1 MGKYFESKSS
11 ARRLS
16 DSAKLRQY
24 EKENN
29 IVNPR
34 NGDKV
39 SLTTVIDSQASVLKN
54 EGKKQISDKLSAV
67 KSPTE
72 LAKGGLGAIN
82 LQTAKK
88 ATDKTLGV
96 EKTTDNLNLLH
107 AADYYLGMK
116 EGYVQ
121 PEDTEVDVAK
131 KAISYNAAGVKD
143 AERYVGKATDYDGDG
158 KISIKDAAKLQ
169 KDNQTDG
176 EKFVVKNIGKIEG
189 NIKDSEEYKIGDSY
203 IIGLEGSPYGFS
215 KFEGI
220 KYLEEKEK
228 DNLKYLLGKK
238 LKEKGYNTTRAGLLG
253 ADEFLTEAESSGEFD
268 ELSDAYLDA
277 LKETLNKREAED
289 IYSKIEDKPALEVA
303 EMLRLGLGSNPEGIY
318 RSLAFGKDNTAKTTR
333 DYLTDMINE
342 DLSDDGP
349 KLPDWLGGRSLGQM
363 AGSLAQSYGQMLPS
377 MALSAIP
384 YAGPVLSSVSFGMS
398 AGGNAKVELMREGY
412 DETTATI
419 YGMLVGSAEAGLEKL
434 MGSIP
439 GLGSSASKG
448 LTKGIKN
455 AFLRAA
461 ANYGIDVVGEAV
473 EESAQE
479 ILDPVFKSLATR
491 DFSKMNELD
500 WGEVAYAGLQGAIM
514 AGGTNVVKRGSEL
527 KSDLSPN
534 FKNPTIEN
542 YKALDELIRKGLE
555 GDVKSD
561 FYKESKRLNGM
572 IQKSYDKAVAEGKSA
587 EAAAVESIRR
597 LTINDVERVLT
608 AQNNDIESV
617 HKSAIK
623 NRLAELGYDG
633 NAKLAA
639 NGIYKVGQG
648 EKYYTLR
655 EADAIK
661 GNHIATRVKNE
672 YKGRFSGGYSSK
684 WAENIG
690 NVTSDN
696 AARTNEHK
704 NGIAAKVISTGGSV
718 GIVGVEYSDGQGE
731 ENITYRTSEG
741 KVIKS
746 SDLEFDLDY
755 MGYTIKTAAES
766 LPTESA
772 NALIKT
778 ADVYREYA
786 GSNASSDKL
795 ISSFMDLR
803 EAAAKGMTFE
813 QASNDIRLSGD
824 ISQLGEAAAR
834 IAINDG
840 LAMYTQ
846 EQAKA
851 EKAKTDKK
859 AEHKKAVP
867 VKGAVRV
874 AEDVKVTSSMKAN
887 MHILKRIARSG
898 DVAVVIE
905 KFSGAESAS
914 KGYYDGVLHLNA
926 EKLSEGGF
934 SYTGI
939 HESVHH
945 VARVNPEG
953 YKSIEKFIE
962 NYYKEKGVDIKAEIK
977 ATQDLYKR
985 RGVEL
990 TAEAAM
996 EEIVCNTLSD
1006 IATDAD
1012 ALTAFMGLDG
1022 KAQNNFIEALKAI
1035 ARKLKDWANKC
1046 LGNTEYHSVVLK
1058 DADTLL
1064 SLAKKFRAELE
1075 NAGQKNNTAD
1085 NSDVKY
1091 AFGGQKANNAPSL
1104 YLKAERMAENGVD
1117 NETIRQETGWFK
1129 GYDDM
1134 WRFEIDDSEMKVALN
1149 GKYSRDP
1156 QIRRYTELT
1165 DKVYFQNDYTQ
1176 SEFDELQELD
1186 KKLESKSVEPK
1197 KLGDLIE
1204 HKKLFEAYPQLQEIS
1219 VVFESDMGNTRG
1231 VYDSVFNEIVLNN
1244 NLRFNPEQFKKTLVH
1259 EIQHAI
1265 QNIEGFAYGSSPE
1278 YWESAKHRYTAKEKE
1293 QSEQIKWDIYN
1304 MERAV
1309 KKEFGSEAWR
1319 NIVKYKTLQD
1329 IYVEED
1335 IDTES
1340 LEKQLEDIENEAEEQ
1355 GYNEWLDKYY
1365 YAKSDLDSIDRR
1377 VERRKHRSNEE
1388 LYLYTAGEIE
1398 ARDVSNRVD
1407 LTEEQRKNTQ
1417 PDIKRMGVVF
1427 SDYGL
1432 SMDYLEE
1439 DEALFNPDKL
1449 TFDSILKDVLKTA
1462 KEEDSRYIYLGRF
1475 PAEIVEKIKK
1485 YYDIKDLPV
1494 VMNYRDTYL
1503 AMEAKENGRFKA
1515 QGVNY
1520 HNLGDTGL
1528 TELKNNF
1535 ANPDYVIKHKSSDKI
1550 ELIYPQLDY
1559 KKRTVYCIVILNTD
1573 TKHSKEKLDV
1583 HVMTTAYGKAKIE
1596 KYVEVAIEEGRLI
1609 YSKEESL
1616 ESDSYVRYEGYA
1628 NSDSSSTTRISRNEA
1643 DVNKKYSFEIDEEYL
1658 SAVESGDMETA
1669 QRLVDEAAVVAMKDT
1684 KVRNEKGKITKVYGG
1699 LYNKSVADTN
1709 SLIKVYH
1716 GTESEDFYEFDKQ
1729 RRGQTDSSMYGRG
1742 YYFAFDTDYASDFGK
1757 NIREF
1762 YLNIKNPFF
1771 IDINAPSKVIA
1782 EFLES
1787 KGIEVNISDRNK
1799 QSHYFAKMFG
1809 SQKFTDTLIDLGY
1822 DGVIA
1827 RTDEGEYFEAVA
1839 FHRNQMKLAD
1849 AVTYDNDGNV
1859 IPISERFNLEKK
1871 DIRYSFGEE
1880 ELDFGSYVS
1889 EERDGAENLKESG
1902 RAVGGLFE
1910 ATRDAKL
1917 EEAEIN
1923 RVLNKHL
1930 KNFKVTAE
1938 LESHRARVAQIVEL
1952 AERQDYVDGGAVV
1965 GEIATVMKDAVMK
1978 SDYIVDNHKEERED
1992 IISRMRGVGKIYLT
2006 ADQIA
2011 SLEANDYSLNWFK
2024 KKMFGKVTVVSEQK
2038 FTKGSTESLNGLWH
2052 SLSEAY
2058 PQHFSADTLSND
2070 MPLKMMK
2077 VLNGLKPDVVGADEY
2092 FMMSNDEVAI
2102 ELASNV
2108 ISDIID
2114 LKYKKLSDEKIKA
2127 EVKKLRE
2134 KQTKSMQV
2142 WYATRVATEK
2152 FNNIEK
2158 LAAGFYKKLTKPN
2171 KNESVPEEL
2180 RKPMLELLNSL
2191 DFTKGKIDNR
2201 STTRIKDAE
2210 GNWVTVPN
2218 ENKGQPTK
2226 HDQIWQVRM
2235 KVLAE
2240 ALMGYGGLTQN
2251 PETKDITLKNDA
2263 VRGFEID
2270 AKLIADMNELAE
2282 GSGAK
2287 NLYKMSDEE
2296 IINLYSVLYRLRN
2309 EISQMNKL
2317 NANKFKAQ
2325 VQELGQ
2331 ATVSELK
2338 AKGENK
2344 LLKSKANKLLFYSTA
2359 DALTYFS
2366 QFGEAG
2372 MSVYDELREGYD
2384 KYILNINKVRLFTK
2398 DNLDEKKI
2406 KEWSKESFDFKLK
2419 SGDKVTLTVPQ
2430 LMTLYLLDK
2439 RKQARGHLYD
2449 NPDSRGQITVEDSKG
2464 NKETVI
2470 VENDDIILM
2479 TAKLKPEQIKC
2490 AEKLQS
2496 FLENEVAEWGN
2507 EITMRRYLYRA
2518 FTVKDYFPIKV
2529 DGVSYDTTDATAS
2542 IASFYAVA
2550 NPGFSKRTQEG
2561 AHKPLVIGDVFDVFA
2576 EHCGNMAM
2584 FNGMSEALSDA
2595 MRWYNFRMGN
2605 SEVKRAIRD
2614 NLSQDALNW
2623 FERFIQD
2630 LNGRGQKAS
2639 DFDKTVKKMV
2649 GVTKSALIWGNM
2661 KVVAQQ
2667 PTAYFRA
2674 LNVIDPKYLAD
2685 PRVFKKGGVEKAMKH
2700 CPTAMYKS
2708 WGFYTTDVGRSARNL
2723 ILNTGTVYD
2732 KAKDVGFFLAG
2743 KADELTWG
2751 RLWNACELQVLDTTE
2766 LTRSSEGFN
2775 EAVAELLRK
2784 VIDETQVV
2792 DTPFHRSQVR
2802 RDTSAMA
2809 QVYSAFMDEPIKA
2822 YNMWM
2827 RAVQSGDGKKIL
2839 RTAVAFTTTVVVGQ
2853 ALVKALW
2860 DLFIRY
2866 NPEDDEDGEKKFD
2879 DFLRLYAQSLVE
2891 DMNPLNLHPMFSKL
2905 TSFAETVLHN
2915 IFPNSELFSDASF
2928 GTSSLDTTAITDLTN
2943 TVNRLFAWARGENNN
2958 RTWYG
2963 YAYDISKV
2971 IGDFSGIGV
2980 NRVLQDVVGFVNLFL
2995 PADKKVTKTE
3005 YSNTAVSKFAVNS
3018 LLNGNKR
3025 DYELWYEELLSRNR
3039 GDREKADKQIASAL
3053 SKSNDERVRAAY
3065 DARSRGDIDAIRSTH
3080 QVLVDAGFNDNV
3092 IIKGTASYK
3101 SQYESYVKKV
3111 AKAQIEGDGKAEKE
3125 ALNWIKEQGVFNNVY
3140 EEEIE
3145 EAKEK
3150 LIADGE
3156 VYEDEEMFDNGT
3168 MVNALKN
3175 SGAEDFAEMLE
3186 DRLADCETEEQKAKV
3201 KSSVKYAVTSE
3212 YKLSYFTAYEQ
3223 GDSAELKRIEDVLI
3237 STGLYGSNSTE
3248 LWKATKEW
3256 IKSGIKSGYENAYSI
3271 GDPEL
3276 MKHYERMLYN
3286 SNVYSSDTD
3295 LKKKLEEWRNGQK

>member
-1 MGKYFESKSS
+1 MGKYFNSNHSSKK
-11 ARRLS
+11 LS

-39 SLTTVIDSQASVLKN
+39 SLTTLIDSQASVLKN
-54 EGKKQISDKLSAV
+54 EGKKQISDKLSEV

-72 LAKGGLGAIN
+72 LATGGLKATG
-82 LQTAKK
+82 LQSAKK
-88 ATDKTLGV
+88 ATAEAFGVGDTHDK
-96 EKTTDNLNLLH
+96 LNLLE
-107 AADYYLGMK
+107 AADYYLGLK
-116 EGYVQ
+116 KGYLS
-121 PEDTEVDVAK
+121 ENDTGLDVAK
-131 KAISYNAAGVKD
+131 KAIGFNAAGVKD
-143 AERYVGKATDYDGDG
+143 AERYVGKAADYDGDG
-158 KISIKDAAKLQ
+158 NISIKDVTKLQ
-169 KDNQTDG
+169 KDNITKEEVFLRD
-176 EKFVVKNIGKIEG
+176 NIGELKGDIR
-189 NIKDSEEYKIGDSY
+189 DSEEYKIGNSY
-203 IIGLEGSPYGFS
+203 IIGLEGSPYGFG

-220 KYLEEKEK
+220 KYLEESEK
-228 DNLKYLLGKK
+228 DNLKYLFGKK
-238 LKEKGYNTTRAGLLG
+238 LKEKGYNATRAGLLG
-253 ADEFLTEAESSGEFD
+253 ADEYLVGIENSGELD
-268 ELSDAYLDA
+268 ELSDAYLGVI
-277 LKETLNKREAED
+277 KEKLNKRKAED
-289 IYSKIEDKPALEVA
+289 IYSKIEDKPVLEVA

-333 DYLTDMINE
+333 DYLTEMINE
-342 DLSDDGP
+342 DLADDGA
-349 KLPDWLGGRSLGQM
+349 KLPGWLGGRSIGQM

-384 YAGPVLSSVSFGMS
+384 YVGQALSSVSFGMS

-439 GLGSSASKG
+439 GLGSFADDAI
-448 LTKGIKN
+448 TKGIKD
-455 AFLRAA
+455 AIIRAA
-461 ANYGIDVVGEAV
+461 ANYGKDIVKEAV

-479 ILDPVFKSLATR
+479 ILDPVFKSITTG

-527 KSDLSPN
+527 KNDLSPN

-572 IQKSYDKAVAEGKSA
+572 IQKSYDSAVAEGKSA
-587 EAAAVESIRR
+587 EEAAVESIRGLSR
-597 LTINDVERVLT
+597 NDVARVLT
-608 AQNNDIESV
+608 AQE
-617 HKSAIK
+617 KTMRKAMK
-623 NRLAELGYDG
+623 AEVKAQKAE
-633 NAKLAA
+633 AKA
-639 NGIYKVGQG
+639 KVKA
-648 EKYYTLR
+648 E
-655 EADAIK
+655 
-661 GNHIATRVKNE
+661 TRVKGTE
-672 YKGRFSGGYSSK
+672 VSPADT
-684 WAENIG
+684 AEVKTGLPKAVSAVKTEDAVAYTAKQVPSEI
-690 NVTSDN
+690 TSDN
-696 AARTNEHK
+696 AARTKLHE
-704 NGIAAKVISTGGSV
+704 NGIAAQVKSSNETV
-718 GIVGVEYSDGQGE
+718 GVVGVEHSDGQGAG
-731 ENITYRTSEG
+731 NVTYRTSEG
-741 KVIKS
+741 KVIKG
-746 SDLEFDLDY
+746 SDLEFDTDY
-755 MGYTIKTAAES
+755 MGYILKTAGES

-778 ADVYREYA
+778 ADVYREHA

-803 EAAAKGMTFE
+803 EAAVRGMTFE

-824 ISQLGEAAAR
+824 IAQLGEAAAR

-859 AEHKKAVP
+859 AEHKKAKP

-874 AEDVKVTSSMKAN
+874 AEDVKVTASMKAN
-887 MHILKRIARSG
+887 MPILKRIARSG
-898 DVAVVIE
+898 NVAVVIE
-905 KFSGAESAS
+905 RFSGAESAS

-953 YKSIEKFIE
+953 YKSIEEFIE

-990 TAEAAM
+990 TAEEAM

-1012 ALTAFMGLDG
+1012 ALTAFMGLD
-1022 KAQNNFIEALKAI
+1022 KSTQNKFIEALKAI
-1035 ARKLKDWANKC
+1035 ARKLKEWANKC
-1046 LGNTEYHSVVLK
+1046 LGNTEYHSIVLN

-1064 SLAKKFRAELE
+1064 SLAKKLRTELAKAGTRASDSNISEKSMSILISDKLKQRLLRQRPR
-1075 NAGQKNNTAD
+1075 NVSQKTWAKIEAKRKQIYSSLKD
-1085 NSDVKY
+1085 EDIPMID
-1091 AFGGQKANNAPSL
+1091 AFDI
-1104 YLKAERMAENGVD
+1104 AEYN
-1117 NETIRQETGWFK
+1117 K
-1129 GYDDM
+1129 
-1134 WRFEIDDSEMKVALN
+1134 IDDSKRYYIYNIDKDNFYVISITNTPDAKRSIQEEGEHSESYTGDRKV
-1149 GKYSRDP
+1149 D
-1156 QIRRYTELT
+1156 IRE
-1165 DKVYFQNDYTQ
+1165 
-1176 SEFDELQELD
+1176 SEHRI
-1186 KKLESKSVEPK
+1186 
-1197 KLGDLIE
+1197 G
-1204 HKKLFEAYPQLQEIS
+1204 IS
-1219 VVFESDMGNTRG
+1219 DNTRQRKIFVG
-1231 VYDSVFNEIVLNN
+1231 SD
-1244 NLRFNPEQFKKTLVH
+1244 RFV
-1259 EIQHAI
+1259 
-1265 QNIEGFAYGSSPE
+1265 G
-1278 YWESAKHRYTAKEKE
+1278 R
-1293 QSEQIKWDIYN
+1293 KWDATGISDVVRRGQRDN
-1304 MERAV
+1304 
-1309 KKEFGSEAWR
+1309 
-1319 NIVKYKTLQD
+1319 NI
-1329 IYVEED
+1329 
-1335 IDTES
+1335 
-1340 LEKQLEDIENEAEEQ
+1340 
-1355 GYNEWLDKYY
+1355 
-1365 YAKSDLDSIDRR
+1365 
-1377 VERRKHRSNEE
+1377 
-1388 LYLYTAGEIE
+1388 
-1398 ARDVSNRVD
+1398 
-1407 LTEEQRKNTQ
+1407 
-1417 PDIKRMGVVF
+1417 
-1427 SDYGL
+1427 GL
-1432 SMDYLEE
+1432 SIYGTDH
-1439 DEALFNPDKL
+1439 FSN
-1449 TFDSILKDVLKTA
+1449 
-1462 KEEDSRYIYLGRF
+1462 SRVGR
-1475 PAEIVEKIKK
+1475 ISGNKK
-1485 YYDIKDLPV
+1485 
-1494 VMNYRDTYL
+1494 
-1503 AMEAKENGRFKA
+1503 
-1515 QGVNY
+1515 
-1520 HNLGDTGL
+1520 HS
-1528 TELKNNF
+1528 F
-1535 ANPDYVIKHKSSDKI
+1535 AN
-1550 ELIYPQLDY
+1550 
-1559 KKRTVYCIVILNTD
+1559 
-1573 TKHSKEKLDV
+1573 
-1583 HVMTTAYGKAKIE
+1583 
-1596 KYVEVAIEEGRLI
+1596 
-1609 YSKEESL
+1609 
-1616 ESDSYVRYEGYA
+1616 
-1628 NSDSSSTTRISRNEA
+1628 
-1643 DVNKKYSFEIDEEYL
+1643 IDEEYL
-1658 SAVESGDMETA
+1658 SAVENGDTETA
-1669 QRLVDEAAVVAMKDT
+1669 QRLVDEAAESAMKDS
-1684 KVRNEKGKITKVYGG
+1684 KIRDKSGKLV
-1699 LYNKSVADTN
+1699 
-1709 SLIKVYH
+1709 KVYH
-1716 GTESEDFYEFDKQ
+1716 GSDSADFYEFDKQ

-1742 YYFAFDTDYASDFGK
+1742 YYFAFDPDYSSDFGD

-1762 YLNIKNPFF
+1762 YLDIKNPYF
-1771 IDINAPSKVIA
+1771 IDINAPAKVIA
-1782 EFLES
+1782 DFLIS
-1787 KGIEVNISDRNK
+1787 KGVEVDFDYRNMIC
-1799 QSHYFAKMFG
+1799 HFFAKNFG
-1809 SQKFTDTLIDLGY
+1809 SQKFADTLVDLGF
-1822 DGVIA
+1822 DGVIV
-1827 RTDEGEYFEAVA
+1827 RTDEGDYWETVA

-1859 IPISERFNLEKK
+1859 IPISERFDFEKK

-1880 ELDFGSYVS
+1880 ELDYGSYVS
-1889 EERDGAENLKESG
+1889 EGREASENLKESG

-1910 ATRDAKL
+1910 ATREAKL

-1923 RVLNKHL
+1923 RIVNKNL
-1930 KNFKVTAE
+1930 RNFKVTAE
-1938 LESHRARVAQIVEL
+1938 LESHRARVAQIVSL

-2006 ADQIA
+2006 ADQVA

-2058 PQHFSADTLSND
+2058 PQHFSPDTLSDD
-2070 MPLKMMK
+2070 MPLEMMK

-2102 ELASNV
+2102 ELANNV
-2108 ISDIID
+2108 ISDIVD
-2114 LKYKKLSDEKIKA
+2114 AKYKKLSDEKLKA
-2127 EVKKLRE
+2127 RVKALKSKQSDNMKKWLTKKDAAE
-2134 KQTKSMQV
+2134 KYDK
-2142 WYATRVATEK
+2142 
-2152 FNNIEK
+2152 IEK

-2180 RKPMLELLNSL
+2180 RVPMLELLNSL

-2218 ENKGQPTK
+2218 ENKGQPVR

-2251 PETKDITLKNDA
+2251 PETKDITLEGTA
-2263 VRGFEID
+2263 IRGFEVD

-2287 NLYKMSDEE
+2287 SLYKMSDEE

-2331 ATVSELK
+2331 ATISELK

-2344 LLKSKANKLLFYSTA
+2344 LLKSKANKLLFFSTA

-2372 MSVYDELREGYD
+2372 MSVYEELREGYD
-2384 KYILNINKVRLFTK
+2384 KYILNIDKVRYFTE

-2406 KEWSKESFDFKLK
+2406 KEWSKVSFDFKLK
-2419 SGDKVTLTVPQ
+2419 SGEKVTLTVPQ

-2439 RKQARGHLYD
+2439 RKQARGHLYENAD
-2449 NPDSRGQITVEDSKG
+2449 KRGRITVIDSKG
-2464 NKETVI
+2464 KSNRVTVS
-2470 VENDDIILM
+2470 NDDIILM

-2542 IASFYAVA
+2542 LASFYAVA

-2561 AHKPLVIGDVFDVFA
+2561 AHKPLIIGDVFDVFA

-2595 MRWYNFRMGN
+2595 MRWYNFRSGDSGVKEAIDTSL
-2605 SEVKRAIRD
+2605 SEEGTK
-2614 NLSQDALNW
+2614 W

-2639 DFDKTVKKMV
+2639 DFDKTIKKMV

-2685 PRVFKKGGVEKAMKH
+2685 PKVFKKGGVEKAMKH

-2723 ILNTGTVYD
+2723 ILNTGTIYD
-2732 KAKDVGFFLAG
+2732 KAKDFGFFLAG

-2766 LTRSSEGFN
+2766 LTRNSEGFN
-2775 EAVAELLRK
+2775 KAVAELLRK

-2827 RAVQSGDGKKIL
+2827 RALQSGDGKKIL
-2839 RTAVAFTTTVVVGQ
+2839 RTAVAFTTTVAFGQ

-2866 NPEDDEDGEKKFD
+2866 NPEDDEDGERKLD
-2879 DFLRLYAQSLVE
+2879 DFLRLYGKSVFDE
-2891 DMNPLNLHPMFSKL
+2891 MNLLNLHPLLTKL
-2905 TSFAETVLHN
+2905 SEAGEALLHKA
-2915 IFPNSELFSDASF
+2915 FPDNPLFDGMSYGS
-2928 GTSSLDTTAITDLTN
+2928 SSLDTMAFNDLTN
-2943 TVNRLFAWARGENNN
+2943 SFGRIISWLRGEDTN

-2963 YAYDISKV
+2963 FAYDISKV
-2971 IGDFSGIGV
+2971 LSDFSGIGV
-2980 NRVLQDVVGFVNLFL
+2980 NRVLQDVVGFVNNFL
-2995 PADKKVTKTE
+2995 PADKKVTKAE

-3053 SKSNDERVRAAY
+3053 SKSNDERVIAAY
-3065 DARSRGDIDAIRSTH
+3065 DARESGDIDAIRSTH

-3111 AKAQIEGDGKAEKE
+3111 AKAQIEGDSKAEEE
-3125 ALNWIKEQGVFNNVY
+3125 ALSWIKEQGVFNNVY
-3140 EEEIE
+3140 EEDIE

-3201 KSSVKYAVTSE
+3201 RTSVKSAVTSE

-3223 GDSAELKRIEDVLI
+3223 GDSAELKKIEDVLI

-3248 LWKATKEW
+3248 LWEITKEW
-3256 IKSGIKSGYENAYSI
+3256 IRSGIKNGYENAYSM

-3286 SNVYSSDTD
+3286 SNVYSSKTD
-3295 LKKKLEEWRNGQK
+3295 LSKKLEEWRNGQK

>member
-11 ARRLS
+11 AKKLS

-29 IVNPR
+29 IFNPR

-39 SLTTVIDSQASVLKN
+39 SLTTVIDSQASVLKD
-54 EGKKQISDKLSAV
+54 EGKNQISDKLSAV

-72 LAKGGLGAIN
+72 LAKGGFSAIN

-96 EKTTDNLNLLH
+96 EKTTDNLNLLQ

-121 PEDTEVDVAK
+121 PEDTEVDAAK

-158 KISIKDAAKLQ
+158 KISIKDAAELQ

-253 ADEFLTEAESSGEFD
+253 ADEYLTEAESSGEID

-349 KLPDWLGGRSLGQM
+349 KLPDWLGGRSMGQM
-363 AGSLAQSYGQMLPS
+363 AGSLAQSFGQMLPS

-448 LTKGIKN
+448 ITKGIKN
-455 AFLRAA
+455 AFLKAA

-479 ILDPVFKSLATR
+479 VLDPIFKSLTTR

-514 AGGTNVVKRGSEL
+514 AGGTNTVSESASL
-527 KSDLSPN
+527 IKDLSPN
-534 FKNPTIEN
+534 FENPTVEN

-572 IQKSYDKAVAEGKSA
+572 IQKSYDKAVAGGMSA
-587 EAAAVESIRR
+587 EAAAVESIRG
-597 LTINDVERVLT
+597 LTINDVARVLT
-608 AQNNDIESV
+608 AQEKTMRKTMKTEAKAQNTES
-617 HKSAIK
+617 KAIVK
-623 NRLAELGYDG
+623 AETKLKGADVSPADTAEIKTELPKAVTAVKTEG
-633 NAKLAA
+633 AVADTAKQVPLE
-639 NGIYKVGQG
+639 I
-648 EKYYTLR
+648 
-655 EADAIK
+655 
-661 GNHIATRVKNE
+661 
-672 YKGRFSGGYSSK
+672 
-684 WAENIG
+684 
-690 NVTSDN
+690 TSDN
-696 AARTNEHK
+696 AARTRLHK
-704 NGIAAKVISTGGSV
+704 NGIAAQVKSSNETV
-718 GIVGVEYSDGQGE
+718 GIVGVEYSDGQGA

-741 KVIKS
+741 KVIKGG
-746 SDLEFDLDY
+746 DLEFDTDY
-755 MGYTIKTAAES
+755 MGYIIKTAGES
-766 LPTESA
+766 LPTDSA

-778 ADVYREYA
+778 SDVYREYA

-851 EKAKTDKK
+851 KTEKK
-859 AEHKKAVP
+859 AEIKKAKP
-867 VKGAVRV
+867 VKGSVRV

-887 MHILKRIARSG
+887 MPILKRIARSG
-898 DVAVVIE
+898 NVAVVIE

-953 YKSIEKFIE
+953 YKSIEQFID
-962 NYYKEKGVDIKAEIK
+962 NYYKEKGVDIEAEIK

-1006 IATDAD
+1006 IATDED
-1012 ALTAFMGLDG
+1012 ALTAFMGLDS
-1022 KAQNNFIEALKAI
+1022 KTQNKFIEALKAI
-1035 ARKLKDWANKC
+1035 AKKLKEWAAKC
-1046 LGNTEYHSVVLK
+1046 LKGTEYHSIVIN

-1064 SLAKKFRAELE
+1064 SLAKRFRAELSK
-1075 NAGQKNNTAD
+1075 AGQKNNTAE
-1085 NSDVKY
+1085 NSGVKY
-1091 AFGGQKANNAPSL
+1091 AF
-1104 YLKAERMAENGVD
+1104 VD
-1117 NETIRQETGWFK
+1117 
-1129 GYDDM
+1129 YDKPITFADVDTL
-1134 WRFEIDDSEMKVALN
+1134 RSV
-1149 GKYSRDP
+1149 GR
-1156 QIRRYTELT
+1156 
-1165 DKVYFQNDYTQ
+1165 
-1176 SEFDELQELD
+1176 
-1186 KKLESKSVEPK
+1186 KSVNDFTSADIEK
-1197 KLGDLIE
+1197 TQKWAHKFYKQLGIKSPFFRAWFGDWRE
-1204 HKKLFEAYPQLQEIS
+1204 YDVVNPAEATDVPQ
-1219 VVFESDMGNTRG
+1219 G
-1231 VYDSVFNEIVLNN
+1231 
-1244 NLRFNPEQFKKTLVH
+1244 
-1259 EIQHAI
+1259 
-1265 QNIEGFAYGSSPE
+1265 
-1278 YWESAKHRYTAKEKE
+1278 
-1293 QSEQIKWDIYN
+1293 
-1304 MERAV
+1304 
-1309 KKEFGSEAWR
+1309 R
-1319 NIVKYKTLQD
+1319 NI
-1329 IYVEED
+1329 
-1335 IDTES
+1335 
-1340 LEKQLEDIENEAEEQ
+1340 N
-1355 GYNEWLDKYY
+1355 
-1365 YAKSDLDSIDRR
+1365 
-1377 VERRKHRSNEE
+1377 
-1388 LYLYTAGEIE
+1388 
-1398 ARDVSNRVD
+1398 
-1407 LTEEQRKNTQ
+1407 
-1417 PDIKRMGVVF
+1417 
-1427 SDYGL
+1427 
-1432 SMDYLEE
+1432 
-1439 DEALFNPDKL
+1439 
-1449 TFDSILKDVLKTA
+1449 
-1462 KEEDSRYIYLGRF
+1462 
-1475 PAEIVEKIKK
+1475 
-1485 YYDIKDLPV
+1485 
-1494 VMNYRDTYL
+1494 
-1503 AMEAKENGRFKA
+1503 
-1515 QGVNY
+1515 
-1520 HNLGDTGL
+1520 
-1528 TELKNNF
+1528 
-1535 ANPDYVIKHKSSDKI
+1535 
-1550 ELIYPQLDY
+1550 Y
-1559 KKRTVYCIVILNTD
+1559 KKRKVKNNDTQWEIIIERDTMQDSISHAKKDGFYVERLLSNIDNILKRAILLDTTVSDKNNSNKKGSTQFMHYLYSLVEFNGNPFL
-1573 TKHSKEKLDV
+1573 
-1583 HVMTTAYGKAKIE
+1583 AKIT
-1596 KYVEVAIEEGRLI
+1596 VEEYDVDGKHRAYNVQRIKMSTLSRAQYSQMKSAYRGKFASNVDAISIADLFKLVKN
-1609 YSKEESL
+1609 Y
-1616 ESDSYVRYEGYA
+1616 DSNFKP
-1628 NSDSSSTTRISRNEA
+1628 NS
-1643 DVNKKYSFEIDEEYL
+1643 VNKKFLNDDGTPRIFYHGSK
-1658 SAVESGDMETA
+1658 A
-1669 QRLVDEAAVVAMKDT
+1669 QFTEFDRSKSSK
-1684 KVRNEKGKITKVYGG
+1684 KVRLNVLGEGNYFTA
-1699 LYNKSVADTN
+1699 NKSGA
-1709 SLIKVYH
+1709 
-1716 GTESEDFYEFDKQ
+1716 E
-1729 RRGQTDSSMYGRG
+1729 RYG
-1742 YYFAFDTDYASDFGK
+1742 D
-1757 NIREF
+1757 NIIDA
-1762 YLNIKNPFF
+1762 YLRLKNPYVKKDGFMM
-1771 IDINAPSKVIA
+1771 IRDQIND
-1782 EFLES
+1782 EF
-1787 KGIEVNISDRNK
+1787 GVNLKS
-1799 QSHYFAKMFG
+1799 
-1809 SQKFTDTLIDLGY
+1809 TDVQAFLRKHGY
-1822 DGVIA
+1822 DGII
-1827 RTDEGEYFEAVA
+1827 TLDE
-1839 FHRNQMKLAD
+1839 
-1849 AVTYDNDGNV
+1849 DGNALMV
-1859 IPISERFNLEKK
+1859 NAFDSEQSKSASQNIGTFDGTQK

-1889 EERDGAENLKESG
+1889 EGSEASENLKESG

-1910 ATRDAKL
+1910 ATREAKL

-1938 LESHRARVAQIVEL
+1938 LESHKARVAQIVEL

-1992 IISRMRGVGKIYLT
+1992 IVSRMRGVGKIYLT
-2006 ADQIA
+2006 ADQVA

-2058 PQHFSADTLSND
+2058 PQHFSADTLSDD

-2102 ELASNV
+2102 ELANNV
-2108 ISDIID
+2108 ISDIVD
-2114 LKYKKLSDEKIKA
+2114 AKYKKLSDEKLKA
-2127 EVKKLRE
+2127 RVKALKSKQSDNMKKWLTKKDAAE
-2134 KQTKSMQV
+2134 KYDK
-2142 WYATRVATEK
+2142 
-2152 FNNIEK
+2152 IEK

-2180 RKPMLELLNSL
+2180 RVPMLELLNSL

-2218 ENKGQPTK
+2218 ENKGQPVI

-2406 KEWSKESFDFKLK
+2406 KEWSKESEDFTLK

-2449 NPDSRGQITVEDSKG
+2449 NPDKRGRITVIDSKG
-2464 NKETVI
+2464 NKTRVTVD
-2470 VENDDIILM
+2470 NDDVILM

-2542 IASFYAVA
+2542 LASFYAVA

-2561 AHKPLVIGDVFDVFA
+2561 AHKPLIIGDVFDVFA

-2595 MRWYNFRMGN
+2595 MRWYNFRSGDSGVKEAIDTSL
-2605 SEVKRAIRD
+2605 SEEGTK
-2614 NLSQDALNW
+2614 W

-2667 PTAYFRA
+2667 PTAYYRA
-2674 LNVIDPKYLAD
+2674 LNVINPKYLAD

-2775 EAVAELLRK
+2775 EAVADLLRK

-2827 RAVQSGDGKKIL
+2827 RAFQSGDGKKIL
-2839 RTAVAFTTTVVVGQ
+2839 RTAVAFTTTVVFGQ

-2905 TSFAETVLHN
+2905 SSFAETVLHN

-2943 TVNRLFAWARGENNN
+2943 TVNRLFAWARGENND

-2971 IGDFSGIGV
+2971 ISDFSGIGV

-3025 DYELWYEELLSRNR
+3025 DYELWYEELLSRYR

-3065 DARSRGDIDAIRSTH
+3065 DARERGDVEAIRSTH
-3080 QVLVDAGFNDNV
+3080 QVLVNAGFSDNV

-3101 SQYESYVKKV
+3101 SQYEGYVKKA
-3111 AKAQIEGDGKAEKE
+3111 AKAQIEGDSKAEEE

-3140 EEEIE
+3140 EEDIE
-3145 EAKEK
+3145 AAKEQ

-3156 VYEDEEMFDNGT
+3156 IYEDEEMFDNGT

-3201 KSSVKYAVTSE
+3201 RTSVKSAVTSE

-3256 IKSGIKSGYENAYSI
+3256 IKSEIKSGYENAYSI

-3286 SNVYSSDTD
+3286 SNVYSSNTD

>member
-1 MGKYFESKSS
+1 MAKISFEEYKQDYFKKKQTGVTSGNSASMKNNSGKISFDDYKTNYNKGKLTEKTNSWLRDSVSYFDIGDDEYTPEYFNTRKQTATKLATEADSILEGYKSS
-11 ARRLS
+11 FGVDS
-16 DSAKLRQY
+16 DEYKGFSEYYTMLKQGLDDSVSYYGQNPY
-24 EKENN
+24 
-29 IVNPR
+29 IVKYK
-34 NGDKV
+34 D
-39 SLTTVIDSQASVLKN
+39 
-54 EGKKQISDKLSAV
+54 
-67 KSPTE
+67 
-72 LAKGGLGAIN
+72 IN
-82 LQTAKK
+82 
-88 ATDKTLGV
+88 V
-96 EKTTDNLNLLH
+96 ED
-107 AADYYLGMK
+107 
-116 EGYVQ
+116 
-121 PEDTEVDVAK
+121 
-131 KAISYNAAGVKD
+131 I
-143 AERYVGKATDYDGDG
+143 DG
-158 KISIKDAAKLQ
+158 KIEELNASVSELASGDTSGYERIQKEIESLNAMKKYLRSLDYDKD
-169 KDNQTDG
+169 
-176 EKFVVKNIGKIEG
+176 GKI
-189 NIKDSEEYKIGDSY
+189 NIKDVTKAQLDKEDKVVKFVRENSIPDSADIIHSDEYKIGESY

-384 YAGPVLSSVSFGMS
+384 GAGPVLSSVSFGMS

-439 GLGSSASKG
+439 GLSSSGAKVV
-448 LTKGIKN
+448 TKGIKN
-455 AFLRAA
+455 AFLKAA
-461 ANYGIDVVGEAV
+461 ANYGIDVVGEAL

-479 ILDPVFKSLATR
+479 VLEPAFRWLSGIDPEEIEKV
-491 DFSKMNELD
+491 D
-500 WGEVAYAGLQGAIM
+500 WSEVAYAGLQGAIM
-514 AGGTNVVKRGSEL
+514 AGGTNTVTETSSLIRDIST
-527 KSDLSPN
+527 N
-534 FKNPTIEN
+534 FENPTVEN

-555 GDVKSD
+555 GDIKSD

-572 IQKSYDKAVAEGKSA
+572 IQKSYDKAIAEGKSA
-587 EAAAVESIRR
+587 EVAAVESIRR
-597 LTINDVERVLT
+597 LTRNDVARVLT
-608 AQNNDIESV
+608 AQEKTMRKAMKAEVKAQKAEAKAKVKAETSVKGAESSPV
-617 HKSAIK
+617 DT
-623 NRLAELGYDG
+623 AEVKAVLPKAVSEVKTEGS
-633 NAKLAA
+633 
-639 NGIYKVGQG
+639 V
-648 EKYYTLR
+648 
-655 EADAIK
+655 AD
-661 GNHIATRVKNE
+661 T
-672 YKGRFSGGYSSK
+672 SK
-684 WAENIG
+684 QVPFEI
-690 NVTSDN
+690 TSDN
-696 AARTNEHK
+696 AARTKLHK
-704 NGIAAKVISTGGSV
+704 NGIAAQIKSSNETV
-718 GIVGVEYSDGQGE
+718 GVVGVEYSDGQGAG
-731 ENITYRTSEG
+731 NVTYRTSEG
-741 KVIKS
+741 KVIKG
-746 SDLEFDLDY
+746 SDLEFDTDY
-755 MGYTIKTAAES
+755 MGYILKTAAES
-766 LPTESA
+766 LPTDSA

-786 GSNASSDKL
+786 GSSASSDKL
-795 ISSFMDLR
+795 ISSFIDLR
-803 EAAAKGMTFE
+803 EAAVRGMTFE

-840 LAMYTQ
+840 LTVYVQ

-859 AEHKKAVP
+859 AEYKKAVP
-867 VKGAVRV
+867 VKGAVRI
-874 AEDVKVTSSMKAN
+874 ADDVKVTSSMKAN
-887 MHILKRIARSG
+887 MPILKRIARSG
-898 DVAVVIE
+898 NVAVVIE

-945 VARVNPEG
+945 VAKVNPEG
-953 YKSIEKFIE
+953 YKSMEKFIE
-962 NYYKEKGVDIKAEIK
+962 NYYKEKGVDIEAEIK
-977 ATQDLYKR
+977 ATQDLYKK

-990 TAEAAM
+990 TPEQAM

-1012 ALTAFMGLDG
+1012 ALTAFMGLDS
-1022 KAQNNFIEALKAI
+1022 KAQNKFIEVLKAI
-1035 ARKLKDWANKC
+1035 AQKLKEWANKC

-1058 DADTLL
+1058 DADALL
-1064 SLAKKFRAELE
+1064 SLAKRFRAELE
-1075 NAGQKNNTAD
+1075 NAGQKNNTAE
-1085 NSDVKY
+1085 NSGGKTTKY
-1091 AFGGQKANNAPSL
+1091 DFDENFGQQLSDWLEGKGKKYGSFNGEYFSLGTTPNILIKHGAPSL
-1104 YLKAERMAENGVD
+1104 DFIVSEDVVAKV
-1117 NETIRQETGWFK
+1117 TG
-1129 GYDDM
+1129 
-1134 WRFEIDDSEMKVALN
+1134 MK
-1149 GKYSRDP
+1149 D
-1156 QIRRYTELT
+1156 
-1165 DKVYFQNDYTQ
+1165 
-1176 SEFDELQELD
+1176 
-1186 KKLESKSVEPK
+1186 
-1197 KLGDLIE
+1197 
-1204 HKKLFEAYPQLQEIS
+1204 
-1219 VVFESDMGNTRG
+1219 
-1231 VYDSVFNEIVLNN
+1231 
-1244 NLRFNPEQFKKTLVH
+1244 
-1259 EIQHAI
+1259 
-1265 QNIEGFAYGSSPE
+1265 
-1278 YWESAKHRYTAKEKE
+1278 
-1293 QSEQIKWDIYN
+1293 
-1304 MERAV
+1304 
-1309 KKEFGSEAWR
+1309 
-1319 NIVKYKTLQD
+1319 
-1329 IYVEED
+1329 
-1335 IDTES
+1335 
-1340 LEKQLEDIENEAEEQ
+1340 
-1355 GYNEWLDKYY
+1355 
-1365 YAKSDLDSIDRR
+1365 
-1377 VERRKHRSNEE
+1377 
-1388 LYLYTAGEIE
+1388 
-1398 ARDVSNRVD
+1398 
-1407 LTEEQRKNTQ
+1407 
-1417 PDIKRMGVVF
+1417 
-1427 SDYGL
+1427 
-1432 SMDYLEE
+1432 
-1439 DEALFNPDKL
+1439 DEA
-1449 TFDSILKDVLKTA
+1449 
-1462 KEEDSRYIYLGRF
+1462 
-1475 PAEIVEKIKK
+1475 
-1485 YYDIKDLPV
+1485 
-1494 VMNYRDTYL
+1494 
-1503 AMEAKENGRFKA
+1503 
-1515 QGVNY
+1515 
-1520 HNLGDTGL
+1520 H
-1528 TELKNNF
+1528 
-1535 ANPDYVIKHKSSDKI
+1535 VI
-1550 ELIYPQLDY
+1550 
-1559 KKRTVYCIVILNTD
+1559 
-1573 TKHSKEKLDV
+1573 
-1583 HVMTTAYGKAKIE
+1583 
-1596 KYVEVAIEEGRLI
+1596 AIEELAKLPSQMNDPILLFKGSVPNSFVALTEIKNKSGHDVVAIVHINKWNGRARVNRI
-1609 YSKEESL
+1609 VSAYSKTNQYGYNRIVA
-1616 ESDSYVRYEGYA
+1616 YVTKQISEGNLIDGNIKKA
-1628 NSDSSSTTRISRNEA
+1628 VSWFTSKGLQLPKLVQTTLTTNNSISNNSK
-1643 DVNKKYSFEIDEEYL
+1643 DVNSKSFASVDEEYL
-1658 SAVESGDMETA
+1658 SAVESGDVETA
-1669 QRLVDEAAVVAMKDT
+1669 QRLVDEATVVAMKDT

-1699 LYNKSVADTN
+1699 LYNKSVADAN

-1827 RTDEGEYFEAVA
+1827 RTDEGEFFEAVA

-1889 EERDGAENLKESG
+1889 EGSEASENLKESG

-1910 ATRDAKL
+1910 ATRGAKL

-2006 ADQIA
+2006 ADQVA

-2058 PQHFSADTLSND
+2058 PQHFSADTLSDD

-2102 ELASNV
+2102 ELANNV
-2108 ISDIID
+2108 ISDIVD
-2114 LKYKKLSDEKIKA
+2114 AKYKKLSDEKLKA
-2127 EVKKLRE
+2127 RVKALKSKQSDNMKKWLTKKDAAE
-2134 KQTKSMQV
+2134 KYDK
-2142 WYATRVATEK
+2142 
-2152 FNNIEK
+2152 IEK

-2180 RKPMLELLNSL
+2180 REPMLELLNSL
-2191 DFTKGKIDNR
+2191 DFTKGKVDNR

-2218 ENKGQPTK
+2218 ENKGQPIK
-2226 HDQIWQVRM
+2226 HDQIWQVKM
-2235 KVLAE
+2235 KELAV

-2270 AKLIADMNELAE
+2270 AKLIADMNELAK

-2309 EISQMNKL
+2309 EISQINKL

-2406 KEWSKESFDFKLK
+2406 KEWSKESEDFTLK

-2518 FTVKDYFPIKV
+2518 FTTKDYFPIKV
-2529 DGVSYDTTDATAS
+2529 DGVSVDTTDATAS
-2542 IASFYAVA
+2542 LASFYAVA

-2561 AHKPLVIGDVFDVFA
+2561 AHKPLIIGDVFDVFA

-2667 PTAYFRA
+2667 PTAYYRA
-2674 LNVIDPKYLAD
+2674 LNVINPKHLAD

-2827 RAVQSGDGKKIL
+2827 RALQSGDGKKIL
-2839 RTAVAFTTTVVVGQ
+2839 RTAVAFTTTVVFGQ

-2866 NPEDDEDGEKKFD
+2866 NPEDDEDGERKFG
-2879 DFLRLYAQSLVE
+2879 DFLRLYGKSVFDE
-2891 DMNPLNLHPMFSKL
+2891 MNLLNLHPLLTKL
-2905 TSFAETVLHN
+2905 SEAGEALLHKA
-2915 IFPNSELFSDASF
+2915 FPDNPLFDEMSYGS
-2928 GTSSLDTTAITDLTN
+2928 SSLDTMAFNDLTN
-2943 TVNRLFAWARGENNN
+2943 SFGRIISWLRGVDTN

-2963 YAYDISKV
+2963 FAYDISKV

-2980 NRVLQDVVGFVNLFL
+2980 NRVLQDVVGFVNNFL
-2995 PADKKVTKTE
+2995 PSDKKVTKTE

-3065 DARSRGDIDAIRSTH
+3065 DARERGDVEAIRSTH
-3080 QVLVDAGFNDNV
+3080 QVLVNAGFSDNI

-3111 AKAQIEGDGKAEKE
+3111 AKAQIEGDSKVEDE
-3125 ALNWIKEQGVFNNVY
+3125 ALSWIKEQGVFNNVY
-3140 EEEIE
+3140 EEDIE
-3145 EAKEK
+3145 AAKEK

-3156 VYEDEEMFDNGT
+3156 AYEDEEMFDNWT

-3201 KSSVKYAVTSE
+3201 KSSVKSAVTSE
-3212 YKLSYFTAYEQ
+3212 YKRSYFTAYEQ

-3256 IKSGIKSGYENAYSI
+3256 IRSGIKSGYENAYSI

-3276 MKHYERMLYN
+3276 MKHYERMLNN